1 MFRLTEP
8 VKNVRFDPNL
18 VPNLNF
24 FQVCINS
31 PVFAVQYEDQ
41 GLGTH
46 DWALDVD
53 DSETHNLP

>member
-1 MFRLTEP
+1 MPKGHWKCIGNITQQK
-8 VKNVRFDPNL
+8 VV
-18 VPNLNF
+18 F
-24 FQVCINS
+24 FTRATFFTSNI
-31 PVFAVQYEDQ
+31 FAVQYEDQ

>member
-1 MFRLTEP
+1 MCL
-8 VKNVRFDPNL
+8 VRAKAVYNSGKTINL
-18 VPNLNF
+18 GN
-24 FQVCINS
+24 
-31 PVFAVQYEDQ
+31 QYEDQ